1 MVRVQRRLR
10 QKRGAGC
17 QSAPSVS
24 RRPSRATYSW
34 VVFDDT
40 GTVALDPAGWWT
52 RAGAVFIDIL
62 LFLSML
68 VVPIV
73 FVVVGLVLCWEETVE
88 GFVADGAGVLII
100 VVGAVLGLGA
110 FVWSGWLFGYR
121 QGVSGTTPG
130 KRRRRIQLID
140 VATGE
145 PPGGARGV
153 GRWLVPVLVGG
164 IQGIGSV
171 VQLVDILWPVWD
183 ARNQRLIDKVM
194 RTQVV
199 VGLPQVMP
207 VDGSVESPS
216 PIS

>member
-1 MVRVQRRLR
+1 
-10 QKRGAGC
+10 
-17 QSAPSVS
+17 
-24 RRPSRATYSW
+24 
-34 VVFDDT
+34 VFDDT
-40 GTVALDPAGWWT
+40 GTVVLDPAGWWT
-52 RAGAVFIDIL
+52 RAGAAFIDIL

-73 FVVVGLVLCWEETVE
+73 FVVVGLLLCWEETVE
-88 GFVADGAGVLII
+88 GFVADGAGVLVI

-110 FVWSGWLFGYR
+110 FVWGGWLFGYR

-130 KRRRRIQLID
+130 KRRWRIQLVD

-153 GRWLVPVLVGG
+153 GRWLVPGLVGG
-164 IQGIGSV
+164 IP
-171 VQLVDILWPVWD
+171 QLVDILWPVWD

-207 VDGSVESPS
+207 VDGPVESPS

>member
-1 MVRVQRRLR
+1 
-10 QKRGAGC
+10 
-17 QSAPSVS
+17 
-24 RRPSRATYSW
+24 
-34 VVFDDT
+34 VFDDT

-207 VDGSVESPS
+207 VDGSVELPS